1 MNNSERRALK
11 VVVASSAVI
20 LRTGIV
26 SVLKRIP
33 ELAIH
38 PIEVDN
44 REALIS
50 CIKMQRPDAVIVDV
64 LFEGWF
70 DVAEFA
76 AEIYQELPKMIALVG
91 GVMAPG
97 ALKGYDFI
105 IGLRDD
111 IDTLSKIFSQIQ
123 NFSDDSSSSANGG
136 ENALS
141 TREKE
146 VIVCVV
152 KGMTNK
158 EIADKLFI
166 SVHTVVTHRR
176 NLARKLQI
184 HSSAGLTIYAIVNK
198 LVELDEI
205 KDLT

>member
-1 MNNSERRALK
+1 MNNSQRKPVK
-11 VVVASSAVI
+11 VVVASNAVI

-33 ELAIH
+33 EVTIH

-44 REALIS
+44 SEALKS
-50 CIKMQRPDAVIVDV
+50 CVNMQAPDAVIVDV

-76 AEIYQELPKMIALVG
+76 KGIYCEMPKMIALVG
-91 GVMAPG
+91 GVVAPG
-97 ALKGYDFI
+97 ALKGYDFVVGI
-105 IGLRDD
+105 RDD
-111 IDTLSKIFSQIQ
+111 IDSLANIFSQIQ
-123 NFSDDSSSSANGG
+123 NNSDDNTSSASSG

-205 KDLT
+205 KNFT

>member
-1 MNNSERRALK
+1 MSNSERKPLK
-11 VVVASSAVI
+11 IVVASGAVI

-33 ELAIH
+33 EVAIH

-50 CIKMQRPDAVIVDV
+50 CVNMQAPDAVIVDV

-70 DVAEFA
+70 DVAEFSSR
-76 AEIYQELPKMIALVG
+76 ITRGMPRMIALVG

-97 ALKGYDFI
+97 ALKGYDFV

-111 IDTLSKIFSQIQ
+111 IDSLANIFSQIR
-123 NFSDDSSSSANGG
+123 NNSEDDSSSASSG
-136 ENALS
+136 ENAIS

-205 KDLT
+205 KNFT